1 MSRRLADVMVL
12 RLLLLP
18 LAMATALA
26 SCKDD
31 GTSTDS
37 ATTGSGVWK
46 ELDAASLNAGGGS
59 ADDPGGRGAPGGNID
74 LMTAGALSF
83 GSSFSAPAD
92 APTAPAGATRI
103 STLDADAVVT
113 GPAVIDGTVTV
124 GGDGA
129 RRLTVQGGDL
139 FVAATVRAADAGGA
153 GRALTLEAP
162 DGTIYVTG
170 TIDTSG
176 ANTGALAGGALSMT
190 AARIVVTGTLA
201 TAGGDSTAGGGQAGE
216 VRVASTG
223 DVMLVGTIRARGG
236 AALDGAVNAP
246 GGAAATL
253 AIDAAGNVQLGGRI
267 DLRGGFA
274 HSTAAGA
281 NLTGG
286 AGGNI
291 AIGSTV
297 APASV
302 TFALDVSVD
311 GGDGHGAAG
320 GGGNVTAKAGGNFT
334 IGGQVYSRG
343 GSIAPG
349 GAADGGLAGNFTLNI
364 TTIVGNQIY
373 LSGSVIGLDGGDS
386 GGSGLAG
393 GGGHLNAL
401 SYDGTVSMAGSLFAR
416 GGAARDPD
424 GRGGLGG
431 HVNLFT
437 DANHDGVGGDLTVTP
452 EGVIDVSGGAGT
464 IGGSARN
471 DGTSDVAS
479 FPDGQELIA
488 VLLNSDGIHGTP
500 LTAVI
505 DNQGTIIARGGA
517 GNGAGGDVAFHGA
530 GTGGL
535 HDPLSGHVE
544 MNGHGTGP
552 EGQFLSE

>member
-1 MSRRLADVMVL
+1 VSWRLADVMGL

-37 ATTGSGVWK
+37 ATTGSVWK
-46 ELDAASLNAGGGS
+46 ELDPTSLNAGGGS
-59 ADDPGGRGAPGGNID
+59 ADDPGGRGAPGGNVD
-74 LMTAGALSF
+74 VMTAGALSF
-83 GSSFSAPAD
+83 GPSFNAPAD
-92 APTAPAGATRI
+92 APAAPAGATRI

-139 FVAATVRAADAGGA
+139 FVAATLRAADAGGA

-176 ANTGALAGGALSMT
+176 ANTGALPGGALSMT

-201 TAGGDSTAGGGQAGE
+201 TAGGDSSAGGGQAGE
-216 VRVASTG
+216 VRVVATG
-223 DVMLVGTIRARGG
+223 DVILAGTIRARGG

-246 GGAAATL
+246 AGAAATL
-253 AIDAAGNVQLGGRI
+253 AIDTNGNVQLGGRI

-274 HSTAAGA
+274 HSTASDA

-286 AGGNI
+286 AGGNV

-311 GGDGHGAAG
+311 GGDGHAAAG
-320 GGGNVTAKAGGNFT
+320 GGGNITAHAGGHFT
-334 IGGQVYSRG
+334 MGGEVRSRG

-349 GAADGGLAGNFTLNI
+349 ATADGGLAGNFTLDI
-364 TTIVGNQIY
+364 TTIVGNQVY
-373 LSGSVIGLDGGDS
+373 LAGSVVRLDGGDS
-386 GGSGLAG
+386 GGNGLAG
-393 GGGHLNAL
+393 GGGHLYAR
-401 SYDGTVSMAGSLFAR
+401 SHDGTVSMAGSLFAR

-431 HVNLFT
+431 HVNIFS
-437 DANHDGVGGDLTVTP
+437 DANYDGVGGDLTVTP

-471 DGTSDVAS
+471 DGTFDVAS

-505 DNQGTIIARGGA
+505 DNQGVIIARGGA

-535 HDPLSGHVE
+535 HDPLSGHIE
-544 MNGHGTGP
+544 IKGDGTGA